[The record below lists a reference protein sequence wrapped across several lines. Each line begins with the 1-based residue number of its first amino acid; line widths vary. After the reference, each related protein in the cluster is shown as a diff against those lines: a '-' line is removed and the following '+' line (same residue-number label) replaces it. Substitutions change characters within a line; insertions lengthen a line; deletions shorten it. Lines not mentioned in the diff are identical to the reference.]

1 MSLIGLGVAN
11 FILGDYGRSARAL
24 ARALEQ
30 QPSRAWPHRFLTA
43 AAMHAGAHDEARHSL
58 ASLRRHF
65 PDLTVSWCAQ
75 SDALHAEA
83 RGRVLE
89 GLARAG
95 LPR

>member
-11 FILGDYGRSARAL
+11 FICGDYGRSARAL
-24 ARALEQ
+24 ARALEE
-30 QPSRAWPHRFLTA
+30 QPSRAWPHHFLTA
-43 AAMHAGAHDEARHSL
+43 AAMHAGAHDEARRSL

-65 PDLTVSWCAQ
+65 PDLTGKLVCAFGR
-75 SDALHAEA
+75 LHADA